1 VTFTGFPDEGLV
13 FYEGL
18 EADNSKAYWTEHRQ
32 DYERYVRAPM
42 QALADELAAEFG
54 AAKLFRPYR
63 DVRFSSDKTPYKT
76 HQGTVLHPEGR
87 GLGSVYVQI
96 SADGLRVAG
105 GSWRLESDQVE
116 RYRRAVADDL
126 QGGLLSAEVDR
137 LRAAGYA
144 VEGDRLVRMP
154 RGYPTDHPRAD
165 LLRHKALH
173 ASAQWMPEP
182 WLHGR
187 EALERVREAWREFA
201 SLNSW
206 LADNVGATTTP
217 PDRRR

>member
-1 VTFTGFPDEGLV
+1 MSFAGFPDEGLI

-18 EADNSKAYWTEHRQ
+18 EADNSKTYWTRHR
-32 DYERYVRAPM
+32 DVYDAHVKAPL
-42 QALADELAAEFG
+42 QALVDELAAEFG
-54 AAKLFRPYR
+54 PAKLFRPYR

-76 HQGTVLHPEGR
+76 HQGVVLSLEG
-87 GLGSVYVQI
+87 GGVGSVYVQVA
-96 SADGLRVAG
+96 ADGLTVAG
-105 GSWRLESDQVE
+105 GAWRLAPDQVE

-126 QGGLLSAEVDR
+126 QGGRLAAEVDR

-144 VEGDRLVRMP
+144 IEGDRLVRTP
-154 RGYPTDHPRAD
+154 RGYPADHPRAE

-173 ASAQWMPEP
+173 ASAQWTPED

-187 EALERVREAWREFA
+187 EALDRVRAAWREFGG
-201 SLNSW
+201 LNRW
-206 LADNVGATTTP
+206 LADIVGASTAP